1 MSGFNDQTASDNPEI
16 FFRAADR
23 LQIESYLTAL
33 RQDNKSLILLSKH
46 KALLSYYGELVVQRI
61 YRAFP
66 QTSLEVLLPADTE
79 GLLERFNAILNSLS
93 FEVATRPNPKGM
105 PDKIWLIQDAKAL
118 GEKDIQILLKLI
130 ENFPGAGICAVLM
143 FDSSETEVLSVF
155 ENNPKIN
162 TWYLSLPTPEQKLNA
177 IQQARRNGTEEIAV
191 GFFNQLAKSEKN
203 ASALGA
209 SKPAALNA
217 DDQSS
222 KKSEQVQKSSNA
234 NHLEAPNDGK
244 TSSSPKKKILP
255 WVIIF
260 SGLLSISVAVS
271 AVLHPEFGEKIL
283 NLFTYKN
290 KNIKAVS
297 SEDLSSAIKENS
309 SAASTEEMNEVALQG
324 QRWLM
329 KLPEDHFVLEFQ
341 TFTSVQEAQ
350 KEIENNEWLK
360 RTHVVPVRVDG
371 SNQMRYLLVDGPF
384 RTAEIAKKAA
394 SRMPNSSDIVIENV
408 GSLRGYATPQKTQP

>member
-1 MSGFNDQTASDNPEI
+1 
-16 FFRAADR
+16 
-23 LQIESYLTAL
+23 
-33 RQDNKSLILLSKH
+33 
-46 KALLSYYGELVVQRI
+46 
-61 YRAFP
+61 
-66 QTSLEVLLPADTE
+66 
-79 GLLERFNAILNSLS
+79 
-93 FEVATRPNPKGM
+93 M
-105 PDKIWLIQDAKAL
+105 PDNIWLIQDAKAL

-234 NHLEAPNDGK
+234 IHSEAPNDGK
-244 TSSSPKKKILP
+244 TSTSPKKKILP

-283 NLFTYKN
+283 SLFTYKN

-309 SAASTEEMNEVALQG
+309 SAASTPEMNEVVLQG
-324 QRWLM
+324 QLWLK

-350 KEIENNEWLK
+350 KAIENNEWLK

-371 SNQMRYLLVDGPF
+371 SNELRYLLVDGPF